1 MSGNLIPEFWN
12 FTNDF
17 FNILHDRVFLCNQ
30 ESFKNS
36 TFYFSQSCNK
46 NELFSLSNR
55 AALELKELKECTDV
69 LGMTVLAATLNFYS
83 NTPEVLFSDFFLY
96 IDPLCILTQKQIFI
110 IIFSRH
116 AFFTL
121 LASLQ
126 RKVRD
131 RPICSG
137 GPLLKSLVC
146 GEVAV
151 SRGDRKFMQKRC
163 IFDFETHG
171 TLIIWTDQHF
181 LNVRRDRTMYGMSIC
196 NRVDI
201 KHPCI
206 IFVIISVFWQKHAK
220 YLTDSKL
227 GK

>member
-1 MSGNLIPEFWN
+1 MSENLIPEFWN

-30 ESFKNS
+30 ESFKSS

-83 NTPEVLFSDFFLY
+83 NTPEVLFSDFFSLY
-96 IDPLCILTQKQIFI
+96 WSTLYFNPKTVIFI

-121 LASLQ
+121 LGLDCKLA
-126 RKVRD
+126 K
-131 RPICSG
+131 
-137 GPLLKSLVC
+137 KSK
-146 GEVAV
+146 G
-151 SRGDRKFMQKRC
+151 
-163 IFDFETHG
+163 
-171 TLIIWTDQHF
+171 
-181 LNVRRDRTMYGMSIC
+181 
-196 NRVDI
+196 
-201 KHPCI
+201 
-206 IFVIISVFWQKHAK
+206 
-220 YLTDSKL
+220 
-227 GK
+227 